1 MGLQLSTQSRHALVE
16 RGPDLY
22 ETPAPVTCALLKV
35 EPLLQARRHIWEPA
49 AGRGAIAAVL
59 REAGHEVVAS
69 DITDHGGPPF
79 TVPGYLDRDFFLECA
94 APTGT
99 EIILTNPPFKCAADF
114 VRQALKLCP
123 RVIMLLRLAFLESV
137 SRTDLLEGGSF
148 ARIHVFRARL
158 PMMHRDNWA
167 GPRSTSAIAYMWA
180 VWDGGHIGPPTIH
193 RISWDRG

>member
-1 MGLQLSTQSRHALVE
+1 MGLQLSTRSRHPFVE

-49 AGRGAIAAVL
+49 AGRGAIVAVL

-99 EIILTNPPFKCAADF
+99 EIIMTNPPYHCAADF
-114 VRQALKLCP
+114 VRHALKLCP
-123 RVIMLLRLAFLESV
+123 RVIMLLGLRFLESK
-137 SRTDLLEGGSF
+137 SRTDILEGGSL
-148 ARIHVFRARL
+148 ARVHLFRDRL
-158 PMMHRDNWA
+158 PMMHRDGWT
-167 GPRSTSAIAYMWA
+167 GPRATSALAYAWI
-180 VWDGGHIGPPTIH
+180 VWNRAHTGPPTIH
-193 RISWDRG
+193 RLSWEPE

>member
-1 MGLQLSTQSRHALVE
+1 MGLQLSTQSRHPFVE

-49 AGRGAIAAVL
+49 AGRGAIVAVL
-59 REAGHEVVAS
+59 REAGH
-69 DITDHGGPPF
+69 G
-79 TVPGYLDRDFFLECA
+79 
-94 APTGT
+94 
-99 EIILTNPPFKCAADF
+99 
-114 VRQALKLCP
+114 P

-158 PMMHRDNWA
+158 PMMHRHNWA

-180 VWDGGHIGPPTIH
+180 VWDRGHIGPPTIH